1 MHRDPPPPGF
11 VTKLAVVFE
20 GGLVVIAVLLSL
32 LLELPLLGWVQPR
45 ASMIWWGILLTVP
58 LLVGLWPWRNARWR
72 VLAKLFEEIEQM
84 VVPLFAGES
93 IAGLALISLLAGVG
107 EEALFRGVMQSVL
120 AGSLGTVLALLVT
133 STVFGL
139 VHYVTRT
146 YAVMAGAIGLY
157 LGVLA
162 LAFDSLVVPMIVHA
176 LYDFL
181 ALLHLTR
188 ERAARESSEAPER
201 SVSSTQ

>member
-11 VTKLAVVFE
+11 ITKLAIVFE

-32 LLELPLLGWVQPR
+32 LLGLPLLDWVRPT
-45 ASMIWWGILLTVP
+45 ASAVFWGVVFTAP
-58 LLVGLWPWRNARWR
+58 LLVGLWAARRSRWPA
-72 VLAKLFEEIEQM
+72 LATLFEEIEQT
-84 VVPLFAGES
+84 VVPLFAGTSVAE
-93 IAGLALISLLAGVG
+93 LALISLLAGVG
-107 EEALFRGVMQSVL
+107 EEALFRGVMQSAL
-120 AGSLGTVLALLVT
+120 AGPLGTVLALLAT

-162 LAFDSLVVPMIVHA
+162 LAFDSLVVPIIVHA

-181 ALLHLTR
+181 ALVALTKG
-188 ERAARESSEAPER
+188 AARRAEEPAGDEA
-201 SVSSTQ
+201 VGGQ